1 MSFTVCRINEAQRQ
15 DMPELHEMSE
25 RQVDADGN
33 CLFRAATVALSGDCR
48 LAKHVE
54 DASARQLRRDVVEF
68 MRLNKASFMCFMPE
82 GLDFDAY
89 TASMASE
96 AVWGGE
102 MEVSAIAR
110 LHRRPV
116 HVYIRTETKYVL
128 LSQYPADS
136 QHCGDKICLLFH
148 GRHYDALFV

>member
-1 MSFTVCRINEAQRQ
+1 MS
-15 DMPELHEMSE
+15 ELHEMSE
-25 RQVDADGN
+25 RAVAPDGN
-33 CLFRAATVALSGDCR
+33 CLFRAASVALSGEFR
-48 LAKHVE
+48 LPKHTE
-54 DASARQLRRDVVEF
+54 DASAKRLRRDVVEF
-68 MRLNKASFMCFMPE
+68 MRLNRQSFVCFMPE

-89 TASMASE
+89 TNSMANE
-96 AVWGGE
+96 TVWGGE

-136 QHCGDKICLLFH
+136 QASGDKICLLFH
-148 GRHYDALFV
+148 GKHYDALFV

>member
-1 MSFTVCRINEAQRQ
+1 
-15 DMPELHEMSE
+15 MPELHEMRE
-25 RQVDADGN
+25 REVERDGN

-48 LAKHVE
+48 LHKHVE
-54 DASARQLRRDVVEF
+54 DAGAKRLRRDVVEF
-68 MRLNKASFMCFMPE
+68 MRLNKASFMCFMSS
-82 GLDFDAY
+82 GVDFDAY
-89 TASMASE
+89 TASMATE

-136 QHCGDKICLLFH
+136 EAAGDKICLLFH
-148 GRHYDALFV
+148 GKHYDALFV